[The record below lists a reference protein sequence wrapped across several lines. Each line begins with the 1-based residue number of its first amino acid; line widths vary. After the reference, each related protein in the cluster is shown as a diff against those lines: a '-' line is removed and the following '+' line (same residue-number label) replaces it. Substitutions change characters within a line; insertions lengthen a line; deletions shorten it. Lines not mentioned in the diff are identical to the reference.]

1 MKKIWFMMLMILST
15 GCVLVAVNTWY
26 QNWSVPVQTEV
37 AREVIRFHVRANSE
51 DDEDQWIKMQVKNE
65 VVAYLQPVL
74 EGAHNDEEAYRILQ
88 SHLPEIRQI
97 SENVLKQ
104 NGFSYGADVFFS
116 EEHFPQKTYGDC
128 TFPAGV
134 YPALVIELGSGQG
147 HNWWCMLYP
156 GLCFASESY
165 GVVSEEKKE
174 DLKNLLTE
182 DAYEWIIDPKHRK
195 ITFRW
200 EWLRKVLEFDAQRG

>member
-15 GCVLVAVNTWY
+15 GCVLLAANTWY
-26 QNWSVPVQTEV
+26 QNQSVPVQTEV

-51 DDEDQWIKMQVKNE
+51 NEADQQIKMLVKNE
-65 VVAYLQPVL
+65 VVAYLQPIL
-74 EGAHNDEEAYRILQ
+74 EEAGSDEAAYHLLR
-88 SHLPEIRQI
+88 SHLPEIRQV
-97 SENVLKQ
+97 SEKILEQ
-104 NGFSYGADVFFS
+104 NGCSYRADVFLS

-156 GLCFASESY
+156 GLCFVSESY
-165 GVVSEEKKE
+165 AEVSEEKKE

-182 DAYEWIIDPKHRK
+182 DAYEWIVDPKHRK